1 MGDDSSF
8 GSHKGSGNVHQVW
21 PLNVKDA
28 TEGVKFDTGKPRY
41 DLIPPEALEEWA
53 KVLTFG
59 AQKYA
64 DRNWEKGMKW
74 GRVFGAMMRHG
85 WAWWRGE
92 ENDPETGLSH
102 LGHLICCASFLLT
115 YQKRK
120 VGEDDRG

>member
-1 MGDDSSF
+1 MSTLV
-8 GSHKGSGNVHQVW
+8 NTVEVW
-21 PLNVKDA
+21 PMDVSKA